1 MADRKLKWDNPS
13 AEKAYPSRTN
23 HLLAIGI
30 NAYEH
35 VGHLGNCV
43 ADTQAL
49 VSVLTEKYQFEP
61 AQITTLYDHQATRA
75 AILDT
80 LDGLSRRLTARD
92 NLLIYF
98 AGHGYYGEHVKKG
111 YLVPVDG
118 KVESISSLIYNSQIR
133 DYTHG
138 MPVHHLFLVVD
149 SCFSGELI
157 LRSAHEQ
164 DKTGGEIFAQRVDAF
179 PSRWGLAAGRIEA
192 VSDGL
197 IGDHS
202 PFAKSLITFLEK
214 NPADIFPASE
224 LVQHV
229 KKITTYNA
237 SQTPVG
243 GVLQNAGDQ
252 GGEFVFRKKGVKTV
266 YQPREKETTPK
277 REAETTSLSSAQTQT
292 ISAVTSPKPKI
303 YFSYAGETDGTEKGR
318 SAIVDA
324 LYQTLEKE
332 NFIVIR
338 DKMNLEY
345 GGLISNF
352 MEKIGRGELIVV
364 FISDQFLRSA
374 YCMHELYEIARN
386 NKWEK
391 ELFSR
396 RILPVRLEPLK
407 LDDPASLEPYFEY
420 WEQEVVKWHTFIK
433 KRMEKGNVSRAQQ
446 ERYMMVREI
455 SQQFG
460 DLADWLEDIHAMTLP
475 LLSENDFQRVKE
487 TILKRVGESP

>member
-1 MADRKLKWDNPS
+1 MADRKLKWDQPS
-13 AEKAYPSRTN
+13 AENAYPLRTN

-43 ADTQAL
+43 MDTQAL
-49 VSVLTEKYQFEP
+49 VNVLTEKYQFEP
-61 AQITTLYDHQATRA
+61 AQVTTLYDYEATRV

-80 LDGLSRRLTARD
+80 LDRLSRQLSAND

-118 KVESISSLIYNSQIR
+118 KIESISSLIYNSQIR
-133 DYTHG
+133 DYIQG
-138 MPVHHLFLVVD
+138 IPVHHLFLIVD

-157 LRSAHEQ
+157 LRKAETAEE
-164 DKTGGEIFAQRVDAF
+164 KGGEIYAQRVDAF
-179 PSRWGLAAGRIEA
+179 PSRWGLAAGRIEV

-214 NPADIFPASE
+214 NPADIFSASD
-224 LVQHV
+224 LIQHV

-237 SQTPVG
+237 RQTPVG

-266 YQPREKETTPK
+266 YPAQSINSP
-277 REAETTSLSSAQTQT
+277 QTQVVST
-292 ISAVTSPKPKI
+292 FTPEKPKI
-303 YFSYAGETDGTEKGR
+303 YFSYAGETNETGESRG
-318 SAIVDA
+318 AIADA
-324 LYQTLEKE
+324 LYHALEKE
-332 NFIVIR
+332 NFTVIR

-345 GGLISNF
+345 GGLISRF
-352 MEKIGRGELIVV
+352 MEETSRGELIVV
-364 FISDQFLRSA
+364 FLSDEYIRSA
-374 YCMHELYEIARN
+374 YCMFELYEIARN

-391 ELFSR
+391 EAFAK
-396 RILPVRLEPLK
+396 RILPIRLETLR
-407 LDDPASLEPYFEY
+407 LDDPTELEPYFKY
-420 WEQEVVKWHTFIK
+420 WESEAVKWKEFIN
-433 KRMEKGNVSRAQQ
+433 KRMEKGNASRAQQ
-446 ERYMMVREI
+446 ERYMMVNEI
-455 SQQFG
+455 NQRFG
-460 DLADWLEDIHAMTLP
+460 DLADWLQDIQAMTLP

-487 TILKRVGESP
+487 AIVKRVGG